1 RQSVLLM
8 APLSRRHRARICDV
22 VTMNFREESAD
33 SNDDVILNRHGR
45 ELSSQHV
52 SSSCCGPVCRRYP
65 QMRQAFTSQNFS
77 AFTRSRAPSRIS
89 SSVAVCVVLA
99 SGAAFGMAAQAALHH
114 FALDFG
120 SIHSDLIAD
129 RTATARSATAWWAWW
144 LAAVAAFF
152 VGPLSA

>member
-1 RQSVLLM
+1 M
-8 APLSRRHRARICDV
+8 APLSRRRHSRICDV
-22 VTMNFREESAD
+22 VTMNFREDSAD

-52 SSSCCGPVCRRYP
+52 SSSCCGPVCGRYP

-89 SSVAVCVVLA
+89 LSVAVCVVLA

-120 SIHSDLIAD
+120 SIRDELIVG
-129 RTATARSATAWWAWW
+129 RTANARAAVAWWA
-144 LAAVAAFF
+144 
-152 VGPLSA
+152 